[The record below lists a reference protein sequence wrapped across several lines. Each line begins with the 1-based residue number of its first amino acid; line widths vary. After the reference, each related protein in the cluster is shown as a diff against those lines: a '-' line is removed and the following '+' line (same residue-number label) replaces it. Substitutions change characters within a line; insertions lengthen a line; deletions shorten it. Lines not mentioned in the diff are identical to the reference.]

1 MNEDEKWEQA
11 ARFLMQALKRAFGP
25 PDCVSRSF
33 AGLKKTDRLG
43 LRFHGVAE
51 TLFAYRD
58 NTEGY
63 AWKWGPS
70 QWSIRNSLATWA
82 TKQPLDT
89 PEQALALVS
98 VLDGLDIVAEQA
110 EKLLEIL
117 EVLGVE
123 VSGLKDETGITLSD
137 FITGLP
143 PATAFPLWPEF
154 QVVADAWRKAK

>member
-1 MNEDEKWEQA
+1 M
-11 ARFLMQALKRAFGP
+11 
-25 PDCVSRSF
+25 
-33 AGLKKTDRLG
+33 
-43 LRFHGVAE
+43 
-51 TLFAYRD
+51 
-58 NTEGY
+58 
-63 AWKWGPS
+63 
-70 QWSIRNSLATWA
+70 
-82 TKQPLDT
+82 
-89 PEQALALVS
+89 VS